1 MDETDSGPKAKATS
15 NHRDN
20 PPSQQKNQST
30 TESTQEKSPLPTR
43 SELRRVEQSD
53 KASENKEESPRR

>member
-1 MDETDSGPKAKATS
+1 MDETDSGPKAKTAS

-20 PPSQQKNQST
+20 PPSPQKNQSI

-53 KASENKEESPRR
+53 KSCENNEESPRR